1 MRPTALIAALIS
13 LASLIGLLSGLPA
26 SHAQE
31 SDPILAALQAPA
43 EAAAAARA
51 SELLRDPNTPVL
63 GNAAGDVVL
72 VKFVDYNCPYCKAI
86 EPKLDALLSEDKG
99 IKLVVKEFPILGP
112 ASVVAARAALAAAR
126 QGKYAAFHHA
136 LMGYRG
142 RLTDEVTFATAKDVG
157 LDLEKLRRDM
167 SSPEIG
173 DQIIA
178 NYNLARALKVS
189 VTPGYIVNAHVLSGV
204 SAKTSTA
211 KIDFPA
217 EIAAARAK
225 K

>member
-1 MRPTALIAALIS
+1 M
-13 LASLIGLLSGLPA
+13 
-26 SHAQE
+26 
-31 SDPILAALQAPA
+31 
-43 EAAAAARA
+43 
-51 SELLRDPNTPVL
+51 
-63 GNAAGDVVL
+63 
-72 VKFVDYNCPYCKAI
+72 
-86 EPKLDALLSEDKG
+86 
-99 IKLVVKEFPILGP
+99 
-112 ASVVAARAALAAAR
+112 VAARAALAAAR

>member
-1 MRPTALIAALIS
+1 M
-13 LASLIGLLSGLPA
+13 IGLLSSLPA
-26 SHAQE
+26 SRAQE
-31 SDPILAALQAPA
+31 DDPILAALQGSA

-51 SELLRDPNTPVL
+51 GELLRDPNTPVL
-63 GNAAGDVVL
+63 GNAGGDVVL

-86 EPKLDALLSEDKG
+86 EPKLGKLLADDNG
-99 IKLVVKEFPILGP
+99 IKLVIKEFPILGP

-136 LMGYRG
+136 LMAYRG
-142 RLTDEVTFATAKDVG
+142 RLTNEVTFATAKEVG
-157 LDLEKLRRDM
+157 LDLEKLRKDM
-167 SSPEIG
+167 SSPEVG

-178 NYNLARALKVS
+178 NYNLARALKIS
-189 VTPGYIVNAHVLSGV
+189 VTPGYIVNAYVLSGV
-204 SAKTSTA
+204 SGKTSTA